1 MSAEFQTPFHASL
14 LSDSVSPIM
23 CAVTVSKCEDVPPP
37 LRYTQIVPQA
47 RPPYRLSTLPTGAR
61 VVSTELADRPSIT
74 MAIMFKVGSRYESD
88 QEAGISHFLEHMFF
102 KGSARYGGAKE
113 IAEAIGGVGG
123 VLNAA
128 TDREMTM
135 YWARV
140 RKTKAKLA
148 MDVLG
153 DMLFA
158 PLLDPAELE
167 KERLVVLEEL
177 RMYQDSPQE
186 YVHSLFEQISWPNHP
201 LGRDVG
207 GTEASIRALTR
218 DDLLRYLEEHYLLRN
233 LVVTIAG
240 PVTHDEAIG
249 LIEPYLK
256 PRGNGAAP
264 PSFLPSI
271 GNGQRPGVLLKAKK
285 TEQAHV
291 CLGVH
296 APSYMDKDRHVID
309 ILNCVLGEGMS
320 SRLFLEVREKLG
332 LAYDVHSYVNKMYDT
347 GVLGVYAGT
356 EPRQAARAVGAIV
369 GQLRRLCDEPV
380 AAAELTKAKEFYKG
394 RLLLQMESTNSVA
407 TWYGGQEALTGKIQD
422 VEETVAERD
431 DVTADDVRR
440 IARELFSQALQLA
453 VIGPF
458 RSEAPFLKQIG

>member
-1 MSAEFQTPFHASL
+1 
-14 LSDSVSPIM
+14 
-23 CAVTVSKCEDVPPP
+23 
-37 LRYTQIVPQA
+37 
-47 RPPYRLSTLPTGAR
+47 
-61 VVSTELADRPSIT
+61 
-74 MAIMFKVGSRYESD
+74 
-88 QEAGISHFLEHMFF
+88 
-102 KGSARYGGAKE
+102 
-113 IAEAIGGVGG
+113 
-123 VLNAA
+123 
-128 TDREMTM
+128 M

-140 RKTKAKLA
+140 PKTKTKLA
-148 MDVLG
+148 IDVLG
-153 DMLFA
+153 DMLFQ

-207 GTEASIRALTR
+207 GTEASIRAMSR
-218 DDLLRYLEEHYLLRN
+218 DDLARYLEEHYLLRN

-240 PVTHDEAIG
+240 PVSHDEAIG
-249 LIEPYLK
+249 LVQPYLK
-256 PRGNGAAP
+256 ARGNGAAP
-264 PSFLPSI
+264 PSFLPSV
-271 GNGQRPGVLLKAKK
+271 GNGVKPSVLLKSKK
-285 TEQAHV
+285 TEQAHL

-296 APSYMDKDRHVID
+296 APSYMDRDRFVID

-332 LAYDVHSYVNKMYDT
+332 LAYDVHSYVNKMFDT

-369 GQLRRLCDEPV
+369 GQLRRLCQEPV
-380 AAAELTKAKEFYKG
+380 QSAELTKAKEFYKG

-407 TWYGGQEALTGKIQD
+407 TWYGGQEALTGRIQG
-422 VEETVAERD
+422 VEETMAEVD
-431 DVTADDVRR
+431 AVTADDLMRV
-440 IARELFSQALQLA
+440 AKELFSQALQLA

-458 RSEAPFLKQIG
+458 RSEAPFLKQIA

>member
-1 MSAEFQTPFHASL
+1 
-14 LSDSVSPIM
+14 
-23 CAVTVSKCEDVPPP
+23 
-37 LRYTQIVPQA
+37 VPQSL
-47 RPPYRLSTLPTGAR
+47 PYRLATLPTGAR
-61 VVSTELADRPSIT
+61 VVSTELADRPSVT

-88 QEAGISHFLEHMFF
+88 REAGISHFLEHMFF
-102 KGSARYGGAKE
+102 KGSARYGTPKD
-113 IAEAIGGVGG
+113 IAEAIEGVGG

-128 TDREMTM
+128 TDKELTM

-140 RKTKAKLA
+140 PKTKAGLA
-148 MDVLG
+148 IDVLG
-153 DMLFA
+153 DMLFQ
-158 PLLDPAELE
+158 PLLDPTELE
-167 KERLVVLEEL
+167 KERGVVLEEL

-207 GTEASIRALTR
+207 GTEASVRALTR
-218 DDLLRYLEEHYLLRN
+218 DDMLRYLDEHYLLRN

-240 PVTHDEAIG
+240 PVTHEEAIA
-249 LIEPYLK
+249 LVQPYLK
-256 PRGNGAAP
+256 VRGNGAAP
-264 PSFLPSI
+264 PAFLPSA
-271 GNGQRPGVLLKAKK
+271 GNGLKPNVLIKAKK
-285 TEQAHV
+285 TEQAHL

-296 APSYMDKDRHVID
+296 APSYMDRDRYIID

-347 GVLGVYAGT
+347 GVLGIYAGT

-369 GQLRRLCDEPV
+369 GQLRRLMKEPV
-380 AAAELTKAKEFYKG
+380 QSAELLKAKEFYKG

-407 TWYGGQEALTGKIQD
+407 TWYGGQEALTGRIQG
-422 VEETVAERD
+422 VEETMAEVD
-431 DVTADDVRR
+431 AVTATDVMRV
-440 IARELFSQALQLA
+440 AGELFNQSLQLA

-458 RSEAPFLKQIG
+458 RSEAPFLKQIA

>member
-1 MSAEFQTPFHASL
+1 MTFATNTTQAL
-14 LSDSVSPIM
+14 
-23 CAVTVSKCEDVPPP
+23 SKCADPPAP
-37 LRYTQIVPQA
+37 LRYTQVVPQSLPA
-47 RPPYRLSTLPTGAR
+47 YRLNTLATGAR

-74 MAIMFKVGSRYESD
+74 MAIMFKVGSRYETD

-113 IAEAIGGVGG
+113 IAEAIEGVGG

-128 TDREMTM
+128 TDKELTM

-140 RKTKAKLA
+140 PKTKAKLA

-153 DMLFA
+153 DMLFQ

-186 YVHSLFEQISWPNHP
+186 YVHSLFEQISWPDHP

-207 GTEASIRALTR
+207 GTEASVRALTR
-218 DDLLRYLEEHYLLRN
+218 DDLVRYLEEHYLLRN

-240 PVTHDEAIG
+240 PITHDEAIG
-249 LIEPYLK
+249 LIEPHLK

-264 PSFLPSI
+264 PAFLPSI
-271 GNGQRPGVLLKAKK
+271 GNGQRPNVLLKSKK

-369 GQLRRLCDEPV
+369 DQPV
-380 AAAELTKAKEFYKG
+380 DAAELTKAKEFYKG

-422 VEETVAERD
+422 VDETVAQID
-431 DVTADDVRR
+431 AVSADDVRR

-458 RSEAPFLKQIG
+458 RSEAPFLKQIV

>member
-1 MSAEFQTPFHASL
+1 
-14 LSDSVSPIM
+14 V
-23 CAVTVSKCEDVPPP
+23 VT
-37 LRYTQIVPQA
+37 
-47 RPPYRLSTLPTGAR
+47 
-61 VVSTELADRPSIT
+61 TELADRPSIT
-74 MAIMFKVGSRYESD
+74 LAIMFKVGSRYETD
-88 QEAGISHFLEHMFF
+88 QEAGVSHFLEHMFF
-102 KGSARYGGAKE
+102 KGSAHYGGAKE
-113 IAEAIGGVGG
+113 IAEAIEGVGG

-128 TDREMTM
+128 TDKELTM

-140 RKTKAKLA
+140 PKTKAKLA
-148 MDVLG
+148 IDVLG
-153 DMLFA
+153 DMLFQ
-158 PLLDPAELE
+158 PLLDATELE

-177 RMYQDSPQE
+177 RMYQDSPQD
-186 YVHSLFEQISWPNHP
+186 YVHSLFEQISWPDHP
-201 LGRDVG
+201 LGREVG
-207 GTEASIRALTR
+207 GTDTSVRGLTR
-218 DDLLRYLEEHYLLRN
+218 DDLMRYLEQHYQLRN

-240 PVTHDEAIG
+240 PLSHDEAIG

-256 PRGNGAAP
+256 ARGNGAAP
-264 PSFLPSI
+264 SFLPSN
-271 GNGQRPGVLLKAKK
+271 GNGLKPFVLMKTKK
-285 TEQAHV
+285 TEQAHL

-296 APSYMDKDRHVID
+296 APSYMHRDRHVID

-369 GQLRRLCDEPV
+369 GQLRRLCEEPV
-380 AAAELTKAKEFYKG
+380 SPTELTKAKEFYKG

-407 TWYGGQEALTGKIQD
+407 TWYGGQEALTGRIQD
-422 VEETVAERD
+422 VEQTVAQID
-431 DVTADDVRR
+431 AVGADDLMR

-458 RSEAPFLKQIG
+458 RSDAPFLKQIA

>member
-1 MSAEFQTPFHASL
+1 
-14 LSDSVSPIM
+14 
-23 CAVTVSKCEDVPPP
+23 
-37 LRYTQIVPQA
+37 VPQSL
-47 RPPYRLSTLPTGAR
+47 PPYHLSTLPTGAR
-61 VVSTELADRPSIT
+61 VVSTELADRPSTT

-88 QEAGISHFLEHMFF
+88 REAGISHFLEHMFF
-102 KGSARYGGAKE
+102 KGSARYGGAKQ
-113 IAEAIGGVGG
+113 IAEAIEGVGG

-128 TDREMTM
+128 TDKELTV

-140 RKTKAKLA
+140 PRTKAKLA
-148 MDVLG
+148 IDVLG
-153 DMLFA
+153 DMLFQ
-158 PLLDPAELE
+158 PLLDPGELE

-186 YVHSLFEQISWPNHP
+186 YVHSLFEQITWPNHP
-201 LGRDVG
+201 LGRDVA
-207 GTEASIRALTR
+207 GTEASVRGLTR
-218 DDLLRYLEEHYLLRN
+218 DDMLRYLEEHYLLRN

-240 PVTHDEAIG
+240 PVGPDEAIA
-249 LIEPYLK
+249 LVEPYLK

-264 PSFLPSI
+264 PAFVPSVA
-271 GNGQRPGVLLKAKK
+271 NGARPTVLLKSKK
-285 TEQAHV
+285 TEQAHL

-296 APSYMDKDRHVID
+296 APSYMDRDRHVID
-309 ILNCVLGEGMS
+309 MLNCVLGEGMS

-369 GQLRRLCDEPV
+369 GQLRRLCEERVDR
-380 AAAELTKAKEFYKG
+380 AELTKAKEFYKG

-422 VEETVAERD
+422 VDETVAEID
-431 DVTADDVRR
+431 AVTADDLMRV
-440 IARELFSQALQLA
+440 AKGLFGQALQLA

-458 RSEAPFLKQIG
+458 RSEAPFLKQIA

>member
-1 MSAEFQTPFHASL
+1 
-14 LSDSVSPIM
+14 M
-23 CAVTVSKCEDVPPP
+23 CAVTVSKCEEVPSS
-37 LRYTQIVPQA
+37 LRYTRIVPQA

-61 VVSTELADRPSIT
+61 VVSTELADRPSVT

-88 QEAGISHFLEHMFF
+88 KEAGISHFLEHMFF

-113 IAEAIGGVGG
+113 IAEAIEGVGG

-128 TDREMTM
+128 TDKELTM

-140 RKTKAKLA
+140 PKTKAKLA
-148 MDVLG
+148 IDVLG
-153 DMLFA
+153 DMLFE
-158 PLLDPAELE
+158 PLLDSAELE

-186 YVHSLFEQISWPNHP
+186 YVHSLFEQISWPDHP

-207 GTEASIRALTR
+207 GTEASVRALSR

-240 PVTHDEAIG
+240 PVTHDEAIA
-249 LIEPYLK
+249 LVQPYLK
-256 PRGNGAAP
+256 VRGNGAAP
-264 PSFLPSI
+264 PSFLPSV
-271 GNGQRPGVLLKAKK
+271 GNGLKPSVLMKSKK

-291 CLGVH
+291 CVGVH
-296 APSYMDKDRHVID
+296 APSYMDRDRHVID

-332 LAYDVHSYVNKMYDT
+332 LAYDVHSYVNKMFDT

-369 GQLRRLCDEPV
+369 GQLRRLCKEPV
-380 AAAELTKAKEFYKG
+380 QSPELTKAKEFYKG

-407 TWYGGQEALTGKIQD
+407 TWYGGQEALTGRIEGVD
-422 VEETVAERD
+422 ENMAEID
-431 DVTADDVRR
+431 AVTADDLMR
-440 IARELFSQALQLA
+440 IANELFSQALQLA

-458 RSEAPFLKQIG
+458 RSDAPFLKQIA

>member
-1 MSAEFQTPFHASL
+1 
-14 LSDSVSPIM
+14 M
-23 CAVTVSKCEDVPPP
+23 CAVTVSKCEEVPSS
-37 LRYTQIVPQA
+37 LRYTRIVPQA

-61 VVSTELADRPSIT
+61 VVSTELADRPSVT

-88 QEAGISHFLEHMFF
+88 KEAGISHFLEHMFF

-113 IAEAIGGVGG
+113 IAEAIEGVGG

-128 TDREMTM
+128 TDKELTM

-140 RKTKAKLA
+140 PKTKAKLA
-148 MDVLG
+148 IDVLG
-153 DMLFA
+153 DMLFE
-158 PLLDPAELE
+158 PLLDSAELE

-186 YVHSLFEQISWPNHP
+186 YVHSLFEQISWPDHP

-207 GTEASIRALTR
+207 GTEASVRALSR

-240 PVTHDEAIG
+240 PVTHDEAIA
-249 LIEPYLK
+249 LVQPYLK
-256 PRGNGAAP
+256 VRGNGAAP
-264 PSFLPSI
+264 PSFLPSV
-271 GNGQRPGVLLKAKK
+271 GNGLKPSVLMKSKK

-291 CLGVH
+291 CVGVH
-296 APSYMDKDRHVID
+296 APSYMDRDRHVID

-332 LAYDVHSYVNKMYDT
+332 LAYDVHSYVNKMFDT

-369 GQLRRLCDEPV
+369 GQLRRLCKEPV
-380 AAAELTKAKEFYKG
+380 ESAELTKAKEFYKG

-407 TWYGGQEALTGKIQD
+407 TWYGGQEALTGRIEGVD
-422 VEETVAERD
+422 ENMAEID
-431 DVTADDVRR
+431 AVTADDLMR
-440 IARELFSQALQLA
+440 IANELFSQALQLA

-458 RSEAPFLKQIG
+458 RSDAPFLKQIA

>member
-1 MSAEFQTPFHASL
+1 
-14 LSDSVSPIM
+14 M
-23 CAVTVSKCEDVPPP
+23 CVERVSKCEDVAAP
-37 LRYTQIVPQA
+37 LRYTQTVPQA

-61 VVSTELADRPSIT
+61 VVSTELADRPSVT

-88 QEAGISHFLEHMFF
+88 KEAGISHFLEHMFF
-102 KGSARYGGAKE
+102 KGSARYAGAKE
-113 IAEAIGGVGG
+113 IAEAIEGVGG
-123 VLNAA
+123 VLNAG
-128 TDREMTM
+128 TDKELTM

-140 RKTKAKLA
+140 PKTKAKLA
-148 MDVLG
+148 IDVLV
-153 DMLFA
+153 DMLFQ
-158 PLLDPAELE
+158 PLLDPPELE
-167 KERLVVLEEL
+167 NERLVVL
-177 RMYQDSPQE
+177 Y
-186 YVHSLFEQISWPNHP
+186 
-201 LGRDVG
+201 
-207 GTEASIRALTR
+207 
-218 DDLLRYLEEHYLLRN
+218 
-233 LVVTIAG
+233 
-240 PVTHDEAIG
+240 
-249 LIEPYLK
+249 
-256 PRGNGAAP
+256 
-264 PSFLPSI
+264 
-271 GNGQRPGVLLKAKK
+271 VLLKAKK

-296 APSYMDKDRHVID
+296 APSYMDRDRHVID

-380 AAAELTKAKEFYKG
+380 PTSELTKAKEFFKG

-407 TWYGGQEALTGKIQD
+407 TWYGGQEALTGRIEGVD
-422 VEETVAERD
+422 ENMAEID
-431 DVTADDVRR
+431 AVTADDVKR

-458 RSEAPFLKQIG
+458 RSEAPFLKQIA